1 MKRWE
6 TAEPYDPLKHDYIT
20 HEDRQWLATNRH
32 AIWVDSSS
40 GVWVLSTRIVALLP
54 EEKDAITNDIV
65 KRLLHESATSPFAEK
80 FIREITKLKVLGR
93 WKP

>member
-1 MKRWE
+1 MKQWE
-6 TAEPYDPLKHDYIT
+6 TAEPYDPLKRDYIT
-20 HEDRQWLATNRH
+20 HEDRQWLATNMH

-40 GVWVLSTRIVALLP
+40 GVWVLSTRIVALHP
-54 EEKDAITNDIV
+54 GVKDAIANDIV
-65 KRLLHESATSPFAEK
+65 ERLLHESDTSPYAAK